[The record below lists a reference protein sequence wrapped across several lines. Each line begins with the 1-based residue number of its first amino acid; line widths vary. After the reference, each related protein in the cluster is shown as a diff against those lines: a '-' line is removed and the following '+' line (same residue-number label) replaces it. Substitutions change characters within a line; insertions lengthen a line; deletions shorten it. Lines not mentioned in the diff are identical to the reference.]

1 MLGNGT
7 VSIAFSAIGL
17 EVKINKTYKS
27 SNQEIAY
34 TTSLVLTI
42 SLLPDSHLSGSSMP
56 QLSVAWKNQSLD
68 FLEIMK
74 KACVEL
80 KWINVSKWILGN
92 EDTIAMFVGVIVIF
106 TVGEGVLAAG
116 AVGGMIGGVLE
127 FAQLIQNTV
136 LSRGK

>member
-7 VSIAFSAIGL
+7 VSIAFSATGL

-42 SLLPDSHLSGSSMP
+42 SLLPDSHLSGNSMP

-74 KACVEL
+74 RACIEL
-80 KWINVSKWILGN
+80 KGLNISKWILDN
-92 EDTIAMFVGVIVIF
+92 EDTIAMCVGVIVIF
-106 TVGEGVLAAG
+106 AVGEELLAGG

-127 FAQLIQNTV
+127 FAQLIRNTV